1 MKKLSF
7 FLMAMLMSVMS
18 FAAEATATISFANKA
33 QRTVYTTSQQV
44 WEQNGIVVTN
54 DKASSTTNVGDYAN
68 PARFYKGSKVTIQ
81 CTLGNIKKIEITG
94 WGDSKY
100 NVWVASIGSEATASG
115 SSVIITPTATSDTY
129 VANMTTG
136 QGRAGQMVVTY
147 EVSDEGFV
155 STPAIE
161 GEQYFKESATVSMKA
176 AEGLKVYYT
185 LDGTEPTTA
194 STEYAAPFEVT
205 ETTTVKAIA
214 HDGENAS
221 EVVTVVFKK
230 MEVLTPSE
238 AVAIT
243 PTGDKY
249 IVRGYVTSSNEYS
262 TQYNNIDFFVA
273 DTKDGGEVLKV
284 YRAVAVTEEDKAVKV
299 GDYVEV
305 IGVLAAYYETIQI
318 AQGGTYTIIPEPEPE
333 YEITPI
339 TMTNLNIGEM
349 GNGLL
354 VLSASDDANTGLNV
368 MLLLNADGS
377 LNLEQSYLA
386 IVVGWNETALTLV
399 EGSLTKSYDEELGTD
414 VYKGLL
420 VVDNDGTLMGLDLTM
435 YYLAPEP
442 IVVVVENANINDDVE
457 NSGFMYMTGEWT
469 SEDGTLYP
477 INVEVPGYD
486 ATLTETVY
494 NNVSVHVGSW
504 ESVLLAYVQG
514 SVNAVAADGVLTL
527 KGVLSGYDGSVVDL
541 TISGKLPVVE
551 PAGVTYNVTV
561 PEGTYACYIAGEMNE
576 WTHQEMSKVDDTHY
590 TITIEGAT
598 TAMKYKYCSG
608 PEWKYVEKDANG
620 NDVLDRTY
628 AENDVVASWAAI
640 YNPNPTVEPETTW
653 TVAGSVIFGS
663 EWTPADAAND
673 MTLQNDGTYKWE
685 KIGLELAANT
695 KIEFKVVKNHAWGEE
710 YPSSNYVLTI
720 AEDGI
725 YTVTI
730 TFNPSTKEVVAL
742 VTKTGDADVEVEIS
756 YVLMG
761 VQGNWETGI
770 ALTQNPENANEYILL
785 GQEILKGDAVKVV
798 TLTNGKKTAYC
809 GNVEEWTQVAYGF
822 DADGNIVLKPGKYDF
837 YYKVDG
843 DIIYIGGE
851 AYPEVIA
858 YELDGGE
865 LPTVTVP
872 TQEELWTSFKTA
884 TGIDTKALAELAA
897 PVLNT
902 IGGLLKGTTWYEG
915 FDVLEWQWLKNYIQ
929 SVQAAQAG
937 QQFVDAN
944 GTTRTV
950 PALKDDI
957 ASDDN
962 WRFAVAAFFAQSQYV
977 GWPAASA
984 DFTEAGKPE
993 VWGAAYEAE
1002 YGVVLPTEPVAEDY
1016 VLPTPTKEGYKFV
1029 GWYDNAAGEGDA
1041 YEVIPAGWSGTLYAI
1056 WEQDT
1061 TTALENIAVEGKAVK
1076 AIINGQL
1083 IIIKNGVQYNAQ
1095 GQVVK

>member
-1 MKKLSF
+1 
-7 FLMAMLMSVMS
+7 MAMLFSVMG
-18 FAAEATATISFANKA
+18 FAASVEFVAGTDKTADGTTAVANCSLTKDGITIQLSNGCLGRDDNYRIYQNQWIAVTSTVGNITSIEFTCTANGTTKYGPGCFEYRDNNGAYTYADKIGTWTGDAAEVILYASAAQVRATK
-33 QRTVYTTSQQV
+33 
-44 WEQNGIVVTN
+44 IVVSY
-54 DKASSTTNVGDYAN
+54 ASTDANVVDA
-68 PARFYKGSKVTIQ
+68 
-81 CTLGNIKKIEITG
+81 
-94 WGDSKY
+94 
-100 NVWVASIGSEATASG
+100 
-115 SSVIITPTATSDTY
+115 
-129 VANMTTG
+129 
-136 QGRAGQMVVTY
+136 
-147 EVSDEGFV
+147 
-155 STPAIE
+155 PAILGVQDFVE
-161 GEQYFKESATVSMKA
+161 TTDVSINVT
-176 AEGLKVYYT
+176 EGLKAYYT
-185 LDGTEPTTA
+185 LDGTDPTTT
-194 STEYAAPFEVT
+194 STEYTAPFT
-205 ETTTVKAIA
+205 LDATTTVKAIA
-214 HDGENAS
+214 YNA
-221 EVVTVVFKK
+221 T
-230 MEVLTPSE
+230 T
-238 AVAIT
+238 
-243 PTGDKY
+243 DKY
-249 IVRGYVTSSNEYS
+249 SAVVEKTFTKATALTCAEAAEVAMTVSGNNILTDINYVVKGYVTEVISEVS
-262 TQYNNIDFFVA
+262 YNQQRFWVA
-273 DTKDGGEVLKV
+273 DTKDGGQVLNSYYCNV
-284 YRAVAVTEEDKAVKV
+284 PRALVV
-299 GDYVEV
+299 GDYVQMV
-305 IGVLAAYYETIQI
+305 GKLTKYNTTPQMKNGDVTILEEP
-318 AQGGTYTIIPEPEPE
+318 APEPE

-561 PEGTYACYIAGEMNE
+561 PEGTYACYIAGQMNE
-576 WTHQEMSKVDDTHY
+576 WTHQEMNKVDDTHY

-598 TAMKYKYCSG
+598 TEMKYKYCSG
-608 PEWKYVEKDANG
+608 PEWKYLEKDANG

-730 TFNPSTKEVVAL
+730 TFNPSTKDVVAL
-742 VTKTGDADVEVEIS
+742 VTKTGDAEVEVEIS

-761 VQGNWETGI
+761 VQDDWETGI

-798 TLTNGKKTAYC
+798 TMTNGKKTAYC
-809 GNVEEWTQVAYGF
+809 GNVEEWTQVAYDF

-858 YELDGGE
+858 YELDGGV

-944 GTTRTV
+944 GITRTV